1 MIYRKP
7 ISRREFLGNFSRFSF
22 ATWLGLDFLGE
33 LKEAGATPATLVESA
48 PASTRRGILKLRL
61 QAFKLREMQE
71 FYADTIGF
79 DVELSKGRL
88 LVQAG
93 GTFIQ
98 FDEISEKDF
107 AVADRPHYHI
117 AWAIPESKFA
127 KAKAWLA
134 DRTPLLRHPDGRDE
148 FHFRRA
154 NRHAVYFADPMSNIL
169 ELIARHDMTGESS
182 GNFDL
187 VDVLYVNH
195 IGLVIDDMKKAI
207 DQIGHSLGLELTA
220 EPSPN
225 FAKLGDAHRHL
236 TLVTRN
242 RLWIPERKLG
252 ANVFKTEV
260 VLHGERS
267 KRFAFEAYPYA
278 ISTQP

>member
-1 MIYRKP
+1 MK
-7 ISRREFLGNFSRFSF
+7 RRDFLGDFGKAAF
-22 ATWLGLDFLGE
+22 ATWLGLDFFGE
-33 LKEAGATPATLVESA
+33 LKEALAIPAKLTESA
-48 PASTRRGILKLRL
+48 PASTGRGILQLRL
-61 QAFKLREMQE
+61 QAFKLRQMQE
-71 FYADTIGF
+71 FYANTIGF
-79 DVELSKGRL
+79 EVELSTGRL
-88 LVQAG
+88 QVQAG
-93 GTFIQ
+93 GTVIQ

-107 AVADRPHYHI
+107 SATDLPHYHI
-117 AWAIPESKFA
+117 AWAIPESKFS

-134 DRTPLLRHPDGRDE
+134 ERTPLLRHPDGRDE

-169 ELIARHDMTGESS
+169 ELIARHDMTGETS